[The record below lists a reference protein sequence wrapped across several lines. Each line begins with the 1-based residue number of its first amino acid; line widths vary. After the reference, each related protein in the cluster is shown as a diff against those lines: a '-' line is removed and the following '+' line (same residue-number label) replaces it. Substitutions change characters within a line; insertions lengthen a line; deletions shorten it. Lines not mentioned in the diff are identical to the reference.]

1 MVGGCVWMW
10 MCAWVNV
17 CVRKLCLPQ
26 QIHVEPA
33 KRPIHSL
40 YTGRSGQYEAA
51 FKLLRPQSE
60 NPSYSSKPFQGARL
74 MLTCVIG
81 QWL

>member
-1 MVGGCVWMW
+1 MDVDVCVGGC
-10 MCAWVNV
+10 V

-74 MLTCVIG
+74 MLRCVIG